1 MAILAVF
8 VLVALVGSLPIW
20 PHSKRWG
27 FGPISGVSVIILVI
41 LILFW
46 TGHLATKAAMPH
58 FKTMA
63 MVDVPRSRNGKHK
76 KIVTAI
82 LRDLDQLGEGVA
94 FKVPLADLGDSKEN
108 VRSALNRATRK
119 SNRGVAT
126 ATDENFLYVWNAAKP
141 DRSNGNR
148 PNGQGKPPRNNGQA

>member
-1 MAILAVF
+1 
-8 VLVALVGSLPIW
+8 
-20 PHSKRWG
+20 
-27 FGPISGVSVIILVI
+27 
-41 LILFW
+41 
-46 TGHLATKAAMPH
+46 MPH
-58 FKTMA
+58 FKTMS
-63 MVDVPRSRNGKHK
+63 MVDVPRLRNGKHK

-82 LRDLDQLGEGVA
+82 PRDLDQLGEGVA

-108 VRSALNRATRK
+108 VRSALNLATRK
-119 SNRGVAT
+119 SNRDVAT